1 MRRRKTLGKLKRLS
15 LLATLLLSV
24 GFGAGCSH
32 RETVV
37 LPESHRIFVMKD
49 GLPVF
54 DGESYPLLEIEG
66 YYVIAPGNVLNYL
79 KWARSSADAKDA
91 TGIED

>member
-1 MRRRKTLGKLKRLS
+1 
-15 LLATLLLSV
+15 
-24 GFGAGCSH
+24 
-32 RETVV
+32 
-37 LPESHRIFVMKD
+37 MKD